1 MSTSIKIQEL
11 ISPLESFGSGAKN
24 PPRQGDA
31 PLAPWPNTR
40 THPPVDGE
48 VAEALRRM
56 TRGRTSRHGQVSSLR
71 WSSWARHVSPRAPRR
86 LGWLGWLPPTH
97 IFGHVDVALG
107 FISLR
112 QLKAAPAVVVESH
125 SSFFPKCYTTS
136 TKDAFLGSFAEAFI
150 GTLATDRSPR
160 QPAKRQRVVGVDA
173 REARPPS
180 VTRGQGTQQLLLLQ
194 HQAIHLAA
202 PARCPDACASGKSSC
217 EPGVG
222 ERHRSQRSR
231 QIGNP

>member
-1 MSTSIKIQEL
+1 M
-11 ISPLESFGSGAKN
+11 
-24 PPRQGDA
+24 
-31 PLAPWPNTR
+31 APWPNTR

-86 LGWLGWLPPTH
+86 LGWLGWLPPHH

-150 GTLATDRSPR
+150 GHTCNRPFTKAACQAAARGGCGCQGGAAAQCDEGSRDAAAAVAATPSDPPCRTCQVPG
-160 QPAKRQRVVGVDA
+160 RV
-173 REARPPS
+173 R
-180 VTRGQGTQQLLLLQ
+180 
-194 HQAIHLAA
+194 I
-202 PARCPDACASGKSSC
+202 
-217 EPGVG
+217 
-222 ERHRSQRSR
+222 R
-231 QIGNP
+231 QILLRAWRGGTAPKPEEPTDWESLTGE